1 MLSCWDIDPE
11 QRPTF
16 AQLVTT
22 ITSVLDPLA
31 DYLDVTTFV
40 TGEEQET
47 EMTITE
53 SQLMENEEHTSQEE
67 WQTTDTLVQAGGY
80 AVKNEEAEKC
90 TNEEGAVI
98 DKKPLI
104 ADWTFIGQTVIVVSP
119 DIDICSAVLASSVM
133 VNTFNKVNQDFIT

>member
-1 MLSCWDIDPE
+1 MLSCWDVDPE

-47 EMTITE
+47 ETAIME
-53 SQLMENEEHTSQEE
+53 SQVVES
-67 WQTTDTLVQAGGY
+67 D
-80 AVKNEEAEKC
+80 EEASK
-90 TNEEGAVI
+90 EENNADLQGGTHDGARGRGREHRSVLM
-98 DKKPLI
+98 K
-104 ADWTFIGQTVIVVSP
+104 FRGQ
-119 DIDICSAVLASSVM
+119 LQ
-133 VNTFNKVNQDFIT
+133 KH